1 MRISGRMHTR
11 LGQLCLHH
19 ETGRAHEI
27 TLSRV
32 HIDRHGW
39 REAAHTLLH
48 EMVHLW
54 QHVNGHAVDH
64 GPLFRR
70 KAREVGVV
78 AAARRDVGQRSHR
91 RGRRGAAL

>member
-1 MRISGRMHTR
+1 MRTR

-19 ETGRAHEI
+19 GTGEPREI
-27 TLSRV
+27 TMSRR

-39 REAAHTLLH
+39 TEAARTLLH

-64 GPLFRR
+64 GPAFRR
-70 KAREVGVV
+70 KAVEVGVV
-78 AAARRDVGQRSHR
+78 AAARRDLGTGYRR
-91 RGRRGAAL
+91 RGHRGAAL